1 MMTYPQERDLL
12 PRPTGWQTLLLWL
25 LFLLSLL
32 LLGSYSPEQLGD
44 MLGALIS
51 ALIVRMAEAKV
62 RTV

>member
-1 MMTYPQERDLL
+1 M
-12 PRPTGWQTLLLWL
+12 LWL